1 LSDEKG
7 YLNRNIIGLGLTSL
21 LTDISSE
28 SVYAVLPFYI
38 RSLGYGTE
46 VIGFVEGLGEFTS
59 SVFKFISGY
68 ITYKIARFKLLTLIG
83 YSLSTFSKPFFAIA
97 RSGWAISII
106 KAFDRLGKGIR
117 TTPRDALITLSSGE
131 KYRGRAFGLHRM
143 MDTIGALTGPLLA
156 VLLLSFFGYTGV
168 FLFSIIPGL
177 LAVLTLLFIV
187 KDVKPD
193 AKGVV
198 EKGGKPRF
206 TSVFWLFISTI
217 ILSGLMGYTQAFLLV
232 RARDVGL
239 SEEWAIGTLVLAN
252 AIYAL
257 LAYPIG
263 YVRDMLKRFNPYP
276 LIFAVGVVG
285 VFSLMVLNDVYA
297 PIIFFSIYGVY
308 MALHDTL
315 TRIMTSVYVSEYL
328 VGLGYG
334 IMHSSYGLSS
344 LIGYYIFGWLYQNY
358 GYVTAC
364 EYSMVVGLTG
374 LIISCILI
382 FKTRTR
388 R

>member
-1 LSDEKG
+1 MSVEKG

-46 VIGFVEGLGEFTS
+46 IIGFVEGLGEFTAS
-59 SVFKFISGY
+59 IFKFISGY

-83 YSLSTFSKPFFAIA
+83 YSLSTFIKPFFAIA
-97 RSGWAISII
+97 RSEWAISIV
-106 KAFDRLGKGIR
+106 KALDRLGKGVR

-156 VLLLSFFGYTGV
+156 VLLLTLYGYIGV

-198 EKGGKPRF
+198 EKRGKPRF
-206 TSVFWLFISTI
+206 TIVFWLFISTI

-252 AIYAL
+252 VIYAL

-263 YVRDMLKRFNPYP
+263 YVRDVLKRFNPYP
-276 LIFAVGVVG
+276 LIFAVGVIG

-334 IMHSSYGLSS
+334 IMHSSYGISS
-344 LIGYYIFGWLYQNY
+344 LIGYYVFGWLYQNY

-364 EYSMVVGLTG
+364 EYSIFVGLTG
-374 LIISCILI
+374 LIISCVLI